1 MAGEADKRGWGYLG
15 IADHS
20 KSSFQANGLDEERL
34 LKQVHAIQAI
44 NDSGEFRVRLFS
56 GSEVDILSGGRLDF
70 EDSVLESLDY
80 VVASVHNGLTQD
92 EATMNTR
99 LIRAIEHP
107 KVTMLGH
114 LSGRLLLRR
123 EASKMNVQKII
134 DARLGQRKN
143 T

>member
-1 MAGEADKRGWGYLG
+1 MG

-56 GSEVDILSGGRLDF
+56 GSEVDILSEGRLDF

-80 VVASVHNGLTQD
+80 VVGSVHNGLT
-92 EATMNTR
+92 
-99 LIRAIEHP
+99 
-107 KVTMLGH
+107 
-114 LSGRLLLRR
+114 
-123 EASKMNVQKII
+123 
-134 DARLGQRKN
+134 
-143 T
+143 